1 MSTHDVYIGVDP
13 TAGKRPFSVAAL
25 DDDLRL
31 LELEATDLDGTLAF
45 VERWPHAV
53 VAIDA
58 PQSPNRGLMRQPSRR
73 RAFGL
78 KPNSRTFSDWKV
90 CEYELRRR
98 NLRIYN
104 TPARPAQA
112 PAWMR
117 VGFALYKRLRDLG
130 FEFLRQGESAEGSTV
145 LEVHPHAC
153 FAALLGRRPLA
164 KAHLEGR
171 LQRQMALYVEGLD
184 LANPLHVLEEVSRHH
199 ILTGELPL
207 EGLRSHDELDALVAA
222 FTAYLVHQKP
232 ARVTQVGDPDEGMI
246 TLPVGSLKDHYA

>member
-1 MSTHDVYIGVDP
+1 MSAHDVYIGVDP

-31 LELEATDLDGTLAF
+31 VALEGTDLDGAVAF

-58 PQSPNRGLMRQPSRR
+58 PQSPNRGLMRQSSRR
-73 RAFGL
+73 RSFGL
-78 KPNSRTFSDWKV
+78 NPKSRTFSDWKV

-104 TPARPAQA
+104 TPARSAQA

-117 VGFALYKRLRDLG
+117 VGFNLYRRLRELG
-130 FEFLRQGESAEGSTV
+130 FEFFRQGEAAEGPTL

-164 KAHLEGR
+164 KATLEGR
-171 LQRQMALYVEGLD
+171 LQRQMGLYVEGLD

-199 ILTGELPL
+199 LLAGELPL

-222 FTAYLVHQKP
+222 FTAFLVHQRP
-232 ARVTQVGDPDEGMI
+232 ARVAQVGDPDEGLI
-246 TLPVGSLKDHYA
+246 TLPVASLKDHYV

>member
-1 MSTHDVYIGVDP
+1 MSAHDVYIGVDP

-31 LELEATDLDGTLAF
+31 VALEGTDLDGAVAF
-45 VERWPHAV
+45 VERWPHPV
-53 VAIDA
+53 VAIGA
-58 PQSPNRGLMRQPSRR
+58 PQSPNRGLMRQSSRR

-78 KPNSRTFSDWKV
+78 NPNSRTFSDGKV

-104 TPARPAQA
+104 TPTQPAQA
-112 PAWMR
+112 PAWMQ
-117 VGFALYKRLRDLG
+117 VGFNLYQRLRDIG
-130 FEFLRQGESAEGSTV
+130 FEFFRQGEAADGPTL

-153 FAALLGRRPLA
+153 FATLLGRRPLA

-199 ILTGELPL
+199 LLTGEMPL

-222 FTAYLVHQKP
+222 FTAFLVHQKP
-232 ARVTQVGDPDEGMI
+232 ARIAQVGDPDEGLI
-246 TLPVGSLKDHYA
+246 TLPVGSLKDHYV